1 MLFTERS
8 AGGPGAVEKLEA
20 YVRNGGKAIVTTGFL
35 RKTYDRGILDLTSV
49 RLTGRHARGR
59 EYMIDL
65 CDYDYGDITYA
76 KGADEVVFEALDY
89 RTNATWADMLMLS
102 GENNFPVLTEDF
114 YGRGRFLVLNV
125 PENFADLYRLPA
137 EVVRVLCKELST
149 ALPVYLS
156 AEPKWSLIQYDNEIF
171 CLHSFRPM
179 LSHAQIVVRGKCRGL
194 QDIRTGQVHKDG
206 ILLSGPKQRGD
217 AAKTRTA
224 PEKFAFDVAVSP
236 GSSVY
241 MQILR

>member
-1 MLFTERS
+1 
-8 AGGPGAVEKLEA
+8 
-20 YVRNGGKAIVTTGFL
+20 
-35 RKTYDRGILDLTSV
+35 
-49 RLTGRHARGR
+49 
-59 EYMIDL
+59 MIDL

-76 KGADEVVFEALDY
+76 KGADEVMFEALDY

-224 PEKFAFDVAVSP
+224 PEEFAFDVAVSP